1 MDAAPTPFAE
11 LSQVLEILAPARQT
25 NCVIFAS
32 PHSGTDYPPEFVAGS
47 ALDPATLR
55 KSEDSFVDE
64 LFASAPLAG
73 APLLRALFPRAY
85 LDPNREPWE
94 LDPQMF
100 EDAVPEGANTR
111 SARVMAGLGTIPR
124 VVATGAEIYRGKLRF
139 AEAERRIR
147 TLYDPYHD
155 ALRNLV
161 ETTRARFGCC
171 LLVDCHSMP
180 SAGRGDVAAGVGAVD
195 MVVGDCFGTA
205 CAPLVTDTVERTLRG
220 QGYRVLRNS
229 PYAGGFTTRHWGRPA
244 QGLHAVQVEINRRLY
259 MDEGLHRRSD
269 RFAAVA
275 AHVAAL
281 VAALTAISP
290 AELTMPR

>member
-1 MDAAPTPFAE
+1 MDAAPTPFTE

-290 AELTMPR
+290 AELAMPR

>member
-1 MDAAPTPFAE
+1 MDAAPTPFTE

-25 NCVIFAS
+25 TCVVFAS
-32 PHSGTDYPPEFVAGS
+32 PHSGTAYPPDFVAGS

-64 LFASAPLAG
+64 LFASAPTAG

-94 LDPQMF
+94 LDPAMF
-100 EDAVPEGANTR
+100 EDPVPEGANTR
-111 SARVMAGLGTIPR
+111 SARVLAGLGTIPR

-155 ALRNLV
+155 ALRNLI
-161 ETTRARFGCC
+161 EATRARFGCC

-180 SAGRGDVAAGVGAVD
+180 SAGRGEGGPGPGVVD

-205 CAPLVTDTVERTLRG
+205 CDPLVTDTAERVLRG

-259 MDEGLHRRSD
+259 MDEDAHRRSD

-275 AHVAAL
+275 AHIAAL

-290 AELTMPR
+290 ACLAAR

>member
-25 NCVIFAS
+25 TCVVFAS
-32 PHSGTDYPPEFVAGS
+32 PHSGTAYPPEFVASS
-47 ALDPATLR
+47 ALDAASLR

-64 LFASAPLAG
+64 LFASAPMAG

-100 EDAVPEGANTR
+100 EDALPESANTR

-139 AEAERRIR
+139 AEAQRRIR
-147 TLYDPYHD
+147 TLYEPYHE
-155 ALRNLV
+155 ALREMV
-161 ETTRARFGCC
+161 ESTRARFGCC

-290 AELTMPR
+290 AELAMPR